1 MSDSNAMPF
10 VYFQVGP
17 LAKNTSVGCLGSIFG
32 DIIFSWKHA
41 VFIMERV
48 FKLAGKTYYSNASF
62 LVGTG
67 LSALAFTSKLPVN
80 IWKHMFLKGSNDR

>member
-1 MSDSNAMPF
+1 
-10 VYFQVGP
+10 
-17 LAKNTSVGCLGSIFG
+17 
-32 DIIFSWKHA
+32 
-41 VFIMERV
+41 MERV
-48 FKLAGKTYYSNASF
+48 FKLAGKSII